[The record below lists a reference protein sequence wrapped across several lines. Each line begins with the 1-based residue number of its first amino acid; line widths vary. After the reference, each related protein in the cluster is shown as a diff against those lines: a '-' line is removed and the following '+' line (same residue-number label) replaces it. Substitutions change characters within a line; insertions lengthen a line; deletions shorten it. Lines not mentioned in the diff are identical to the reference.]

1 MAYGR
6 KLSFKVRYEFDG
18 KVKTR
23 RVYSSTFESN
33 RGWSHC
39 DCIYDRDMN
48 HANKGMGQ
56 VDDDHDSRV
65 CVGLLHELGL
75 NHSLI
80 DEEGNVYW
88 SIQDGIARWY
98 EDGVLTHEED
108 RRVA

>member
-6 KLSFKVRYEFDG
+6 KRNFKVRYEFNG
-18 KVKTR
+18 KIRSR
-23 RVYSSTFESN
+23 RVYSSLFVG
-33 RGWSHC
+33 RGWGNC
-39 DCIYDRDMN
+39 DCIYDMELN
-48 HANKGMGQ
+48 QANKGAYH

-65 CVGLLHELGL
+65 CVGLLHDLGL

-80 DEEGNVYW
+80 DEDGNVYW